1 MDAHFLISLL
11 IFLLAA
17 VISIPIAHKLGV
29 GSVLGYLMAGIVIG
43 PSCLGLIRSV
53 RQVYNFSEIGI
64 VLFLFLVGLELRP
77 KMLWTMRSK
86 VFWGGMVQL
95 GLCSALLACFFV
107 FLISLGK
114 HPGLIAIS
122 AFALSLSST
131 AVALQILEEKHL
143 IKSQSGDLA
152 FSVLL
157 FQDLAVIPILSLL
170 PLLVHNQ
177 NKAFDVTSVSW
188 WMQAA
193 KILGWLGVTI
203 FFAPRALRIIFKH
216 IVNIQ
221 AREIFTS
228 FSLLFVIGMAFVA
241 KYLGLSMG
249 LGSFLAGVLLAD
261 SEYKH
266 ALESNIE
273 PFKGLLLGL
282 FFISIGMSIELGHIM
297 HDFSTVIV
305 ITVVVMLVKLLVMIG
320 MIRILKF
327 PRQQTL
333 NIAWC
338 LVPVSEFAF
347 VILTSARGL
356 GIFNQ
361 EQVSILSSSAV
372 LSMVFT
378 PLALLV
384 TDKIQKRANK
394 NDQTRSF
401 DIIADNNPAI
411 IIAGFGRFGQIIGR
425 LLFAHNIK
433 ATVLDINPEQIDLLS
448 KFGFKVYYGD
458 ATRLDLLEAAGIA
471 KAKILVVA
479 IDDIEA
485 SLNLVEMVKQTFP
498 HIEIFARARNMQHV
512 YDLKERGI
520 QHWEREMFEASLRL
534 GGKILKQMGISA
546 YQARKSMYSFRDFN
560 LKTIEEMYLV
570 RNDESK
576 LTSQSKAASEQLNKM
591 FEQDVSHIQF
601 VKEGWEGEIRDDEN
615 LA

>member
-1 MDAHFLISLL
+1 MDSHFLISLL

-17 VISIPIAHKLGV
+17 VISIPISHKLGL
-29 GSVLGYLMAGIVIG
+29 GSVLGYLIAGIVIG

-64 VLFLFLVGLELRP
+64 ILFLFLVGLELRP

-86 VFWGGMVQL
+86 VFWGGLVQL
-95 GLCSALLACFFV
+95 GLCSILLAWFFYSV
-107 FLISLGK
+107 KILGK

-143 IKSQSGDLA
+143 IKSRSGDLA

-177 NKAFDVTSVSW
+177 AKAFDFTSMSW
-188 WMQAA
+188 WIQAL
-193 KILGWLGVTI
+193 KIIGWLTVTV
-203 FFAPRALRIIFKH
+203 FFAPRVLRIVFKH

-241 KYLGLSMG
+241 KSLGLSMG

-282 FFISIGMSIELGHIM
+282 FFISIGMSIELGHIA
-297 HDFSTVIV
+297 HDFSTILV
-305 ITVVVMLVKLLVMIG
+305 ITFVVMLVKLLVMTG
-320 MIRILKF
+320 MIRVLNF
-327 PRQQTL
+327 PRQQIL
-333 NIAWC
+333 SIAWC

-347 VILTSARGL
+347 VIMSSAKGL

-384 TDKIQKRANK
+384 TEKLQKTK
-394 NDQTRSF
+394 MSDEPRSF
-401 DIIADNNPAI
+401 DVITDDNPEI

-425 LLFAHNIK
+425 LLFAHSIK
-433 ATVLDINPEQIDLLS
+433 ATVLDINPERIDLLS

-471 KAKILVVA
+471 KAKILIVA
-479 IDDIEA
+479 IGDVEA
-485 SLNLVEMVKQTFP
+485 SLNLIEMVKQSFP
-498 HIEIFARARNMQHV
+498 QIEIFARARNMQHV
-512 YDLKERGI
+512 FDLKERGV
-520 QHWEREMFEASLRL
+520 QYWEREMFEASLRL
-534 GGKILKQMGISA
+534 GGKILKHMGISA

-591 FEQDVSHIQF
+591 FEQDISHIQF